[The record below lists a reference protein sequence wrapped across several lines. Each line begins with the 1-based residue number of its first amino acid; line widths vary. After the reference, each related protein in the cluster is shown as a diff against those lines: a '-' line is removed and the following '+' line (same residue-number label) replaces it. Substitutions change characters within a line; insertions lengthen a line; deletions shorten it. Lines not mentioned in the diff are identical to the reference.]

1 LLGRQVLH
9 HFNHAHSLNLKFF
22 CREKVIPHSCCQFR
36 VEIWPSFCNPQSATS
51 RFPYP
56 GGKVII
62 AKKKKKKDIYEL
74 HLSILIWTCP
84 IFSWKKVPS
93 PASHH
98 TLSSSSDLTWIS
110 LVAISTC

>member
-62 AKKKKKKDIYEL
+62 AKKKKKKTYMSFIYPSWYEL
-74 HLSILIWTCP
+74 AQSFLGRRCHHLPPITHCHLPLI
-84 IFSWKKVPS
+84 
-93 PASHH
+93 
-98 TLSSSSDLTWIS
+98 
-110 LVAISTC
+110 